1 MSEEARQEITNEMYY
16 MADWVSQVRIAP
28 GLVGLSPQVGDEE

>member
-16 MADWVSQVRIAP
+16 MADWV
-28 GLVGLSPQVGDEE
+28 LTGDEEE